1 MLAPI
6 YAASQHR
13 PRPLPLFLDLLR
25 RETQGDPDL
34 LGRALAG
41 LRRYQQAERP
51 PPMPAAPVVARAG
64 RAALREYGGSGPAV
78 VFVPSL
84 INPPSVLDLG
94 PDRSLLRW
102 LAEQGFRVLLVDW
115 GTPTPDDAG
124 RDLAAHVESMLLPL
138 LDGLD
143 RPPAL
148 VGYCLGGTM
157 AIAAAA
163 RRPVAALALVATP
176 WVFSRYPATARD
188 ALAGLWRE
196 AAPLATR
203 LGLLPIETLQ
213 AAFWQLDPA
222 RIVARFAAFAT
233 QPDIADFLLLEDWA
247 NDGPP
252 IALAAARDLFDACYR
267 DDRPG
272 TGRWRVAGAGIDPAA
287 IACPILDILS
297 TSDRIVP
304 AATALSGMLP
314 HAISHRI
321 ALGHVGMVV
330 GARAHAALWVPLRD
344 WLSRHCQGC

>member
-1 MLAPI
+1 M
-6 YAASQHR
+6 
-13 PRPLPLFLDLLR
+13 
-25 RETQGDPDL
+25 

-41 LRRYQQAERP
+41 LRRYQMAERP
-51 PPMPAAPVVARAG
+51 PPMPPAPIVARAG
-64 RAALREYGGSGPAV
+64 RASLRDYGGGGTGPAV
-78 VFVPSL
+78 VFIPSL
-84 INPPSVLDLG
+84 INPSSVLDLG

-102 LAEQGFRVLLVDW
+102 LAGQGVRVLLVDW

-124 RDLAAHVESMLLPL
+124 QDLAAHVESMLLPL
-138 LDGLD
+138 LDSLD

-163 RRPVAALALVATP
+163 LRPVPALALIATP
-176 WVFSRYPATARD
+176 WVFSGYPATARD

-196 AAPLATR
+196 AAPIAKQ

-222 RIVARFAAFAT
+222 RIATRFAAFAT
-233 QPDIADFLLLEDWA
+233 QTDIADFLLLEDWA

-272 TGRWRVAGAGIDPAA
+272 TGRWAVAGQRIDPAM

-304 AATALSGMLP
+304 AATALSGIVP

-330 GARAHAALWVPLRD
+330 GTRARDALWLPLRD
-344 WLSRHCQGC
+344 WLSQQGRGC